1 MKKSLFTFVMCSLS
15 LSSFSQEKATIA
27 KSNDTETKDSI
38 QGRPVD
44 FPKMINTGNPVEDE
58 KNYRL
63 AKEKYMANHFGT
75 EKNKNEQVTITQ
87 NASVRDRNA
96 VQSPKNIDDQG
107 RKIISKEDFESYPQ
121 EKKDRILAQPSKFII
136 Q

>member
-1 MKKSLFTFVMCSLS
+1 MSL
-15 LSSFSQEKATIA
+15 FSQEKATIA
-27 KSNDTETKDSI
+27 KSSGTVTKDSI
-38 QGRPVD
+38 QGRPAD
-44 FPKMINTGNPVEDE
+44 FPKMINTGNPEMDE

-63 AKEKYMANHFGT
+63 EKEKYMADHYGT
-75 EKNKNEQVTITQ
+75 EKDKNEQVSIIQKT
-87 NASVRDRNA
+87 SVRDRNA
-96 VQSPKNIDDQG
+96 AQTPKNIDDQG